1 MDKDIKDI
9 KVLIKN
15 IQNRI
20 EEESHSP
27 LFSAFDADGTLWRE
41 DANNILL
48 NYQEKYQLR
57 KVAYLMSKEFSP
69 DKSRGERC
77 RQFACEQAGFTLEE
91 FRHHCRQAL
100 KERPVTPFPIQKEL
114 LRYLKSKNHFIYVV
128 TSSIKWLVE
137 EACRLNS
144 LPIDKVLGVET
155 VLKEGRIT
163 NQIVQPMP
171 HGTGKRMAFLNS
183 TQNTSPLFASGNT
196 RNDVPLL
203 EMAKVRLVIHSA
215 RKEQEDFESEQATE
229 ALARKQSWF
238 VWKPKNNILT

>member
-1 MDKDIKDI
+1 MDKENQT
-9 KVLIKN
+9 LLTN

-20 EEESHSP
+20 EGESQTP
-27 LFSAFDADGTLWRE
+27 LFSAFDADGTLWKE
-41 DANNILL
+41 DVNSILL
-48 NYQEKYQLR
+48 NYQEKYKLR

-100 KERPVTPFPIQKEL
+100 KEHPVTPFPIQREL

-137 EACRLNS
+137 EACQLNS
-144 LPIDKVLGVET
+144 LPIDRVLGVET

-163 NQIVQPMP
+163 DQIVQPMP
-171 HGTGKRMAFLNS
+171 HGVGKRIAFLNS
-183 TQNTSPLFASGNT
+183 TQNIPPLFVSGNT

-203 EMAKVRLVIHSA
+203 EMAKVCLVIHSA
-215 RKEQEDFESEQATE
+215 KKGSEDFESEQATE
-229 ALARKQSWF
+229 ALAQEQGWF
-238 VWKPKNNILT
+238 VLKPKE